1 MYESLSTSSL
11 VVVITL
17 FSSDATKLRSNVEQV
32 EPKNTFITVEYWNVT
47 VINYFFK
54 LKVSIELNSIEC

>member
-32 EPKNTFITVEYWNVT
+32 EPKNTLITVEYWNVT
-47 VINYFFK
+47 VINYFLK